1 MSKITINHSPV
12 KTEIPETAH
21 RIYYLIDRRTKESVG
36 IGVSEN
42 AERAAVTGAELVNQK
57 LVERGELADR
67 TGDDIDARRD
77 SIMFISPDK
86 KEAVRAALYC
96 MSDGTLGIEIQA
108 NTGEELAFEI
118 GKFSDESMRLK
129 SHEEEFMNSLG
140 NVSVLVRDGEKEYI
154 RMISKESEERDLN
167 SCEIHTRELIGA
179 LKTAVII
186 NGSSA
191 HAPKIVKSYMDKY
204 GTKEGIEADSEA
216 YRDVANRI
224 EAKDPALMF
233 LNDERDEDPNYAEE
247 ITEFLVGTKENEPEK
262 TANEPEEIGNDP
274 DKAGS
279 EPEETDKEEVKTDPE
294 EVRNEP
300 DEIKTDP
307 EEISEPEETE
317 TEIKTEPDKAR
328 NEPDE
333 IKNESEEMRNGLD
346 EIRNEPDEIKN
357 DPDENEPEE
366 IGNGPEPKA
375 AENVTADQAET
386 LVDDEENTDDDPDS
400 SPTGE
405 LKDEDEGTT
414 VLGAAEAEKD
424 EVITEEDF
432 EKTEKKSVKRFGFFR
447 K

>member
-12 KTEIPETAH
+12 KTEIPEAAH
-21 RIYYLIDRRTKESVG
+21 RIYYLVDRKTKESVG

-140 NVSVLVRDGEKEYI
+140 NVSVLIRDGEKEQI
-154 RMISKESEERDLN
+154 RMVSKKSEERDLN
-167 SCEIHTRELIGA
+167 ACEIHTRELVGA
-179 LKTAVII
+179 LKTAAII
-186 NGSSA
+186 NESSA

-204 GTKEGIEADSEA
+204 GTREGIEVDSEA

-224 EAKDPALMF
+224 ETKDPALML
-233 LNDERDEDPNYAEE
+233 LNDERNEDLNYAEE
-247 ITEFLVGTKENEPEK
+247 ITEFLIGTKENEPEK

-346 EIRNEPDEIKN
+346 EIRNESDEIKN

-405 LKDEDEGTT
+405 LKNEDEETT
-414 VLGAAEAEKD
+414 VLGPEKKD
-424 EVITEEDF
+424 EVITEADF
-432 EKTEKKSVKRFGFFR
+432 EKAEKKSVKRFGFFR